1 MRTWMKLGKGYSTLM
16 CVAVLTWTM
25 AFPSSADDA
34 VEKEKRADVRT
45 VAILVF
51 NGMDIQDFAGPAD
64 VFFYVENPDGK
75 AAFKQFAVAKS
86 KKPITSQGFVKIVP
100 NYTFDDCPK
109 PDILVVPGGN
119 VNGVMR
125 DEETMKWIKDMGAQ
139 SEQVLS
145 VCTGALVLEAAGFLD
160 GLKATT
166 HWGSISRLREQAP
179 NTTVIENVRYVDNGQ
194 VVTSSG
200 VSAGI
205 DMSLHVVAK
214 LIGFPAAEKTAVRME
229 YEWKP
234 REEYPE
240 Q

>member
-1 MRTWMKLGKGYSTLM
+1 MQPILRKTYSTML
-16 CVAVLTWTM
+16 CGVVL
-25 AFPSSADDA
+25 ACAIALPSSADGGA
-34 VEKEKRADVRT
+34 EKRPEVRT

-64 VFFYVENPDGK
+64 VFFYAGLAEGK

-86 KKPITSQGFVKIVP
+86 MEPITSQGFVKIVP
-100 NYTFDDCPK
+100 NYTFADCPK
-109 PDILVVPGGN
+109 PDILVIPGGG

-125 DEETMKWIKDMGAQ
+125 DEETIKWIKETGAA

-145 VCTGALVLEAAGFLD
+145 VCTGALVLQAAGFLD

-166 HWGSISRLREQAP
+166 HWGSIDRLREQAP
-179 NTTVIENVRYVDNGQ
+179 NTTVLENVRYVDNGQ

-214 LIGFPAAEKTAVRME
+214 LLGFAAAEKTAVRME

-234 REEYPE
+234 REEYPK

>member
-1 MRTWMKLGKGYSTLM
+1 MRNSTVLGKTYATLIG
-16 CVAVLTWTM
+16 VALISG
-25 AFPSSADDA
+25 AIGFPSRADDVTKPA
-34 VEKEKRADVRT
+34 AKVRT

-64 VFFYVENPDGK
+64 VFFYASGSSQGK
-75 AAFKQFAVAKS
+75 AIFRQFAVAKS
-86 KKPITSQGFVKIVP
+86 KDPISSQGFVKIVP
-100 NYTFDDCPK
+100 NYTLAECPR
-109 PDILVVPGGN
+109 PDILVVPGGD
-119 VNGVMR
+119 VTRLMK
-125 DEETMKWIKDMGAQ
+125 DEETMKWIREVGAN

-145 VCTGALVLEAAGFLD
+145 VCTGALVLQAAGFLD

-166 HWGSISRLREQAP
+166 HWGSITRLREQAP
-179 NTTVIENVRYVDNGQ
+179 NTTVLENVRYVDNGK

-214 LIGFPAAEKTAVRME
+214 LLGFEVAEKTATRME

-234 REEYPE
+234 REEYRE
-240 Q
+240 R